1 MSSWN
6 IQPAEVGGVLT
17 TVAGHLGEEGGG
29 DGLVGHITKV
39 GEYVTLCME
48 EANSGP
54 VNTALAEVGEYH
66 FGHMGDMV
74 ALTVSAVQGAYEA
87 TMAYIEGDLE
97 MAAQHQAAA
106 GEIPEPVNP
115 GSDIAAV

>member
-39 GEYVTLCME
+39 GEYVNLCAE
-48 EANSGP
+48 EVGGGP
-54 VNTALAEVGEYH
+54 VQASLAEVGEYY
-66 FGHMGDMV
+66 FGQMGDMV

-87 TMAYIEGDLE
+87 TMSYIEGDLE

-106 GEIPEPVNP
+106 GEIPEPENTGP
-115 GSDIAAV
+115 NIAV